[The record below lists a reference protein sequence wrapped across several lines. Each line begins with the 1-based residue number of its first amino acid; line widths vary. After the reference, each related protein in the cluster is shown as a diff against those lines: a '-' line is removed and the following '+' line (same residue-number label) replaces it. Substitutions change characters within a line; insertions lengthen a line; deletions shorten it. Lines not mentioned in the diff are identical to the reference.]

1 MLCCCL
7 LTVSIASTYLTK
19 EVCISSAFDCSS
31 HVVGEVVRVL
41 CIRLRTLMFW
51 VPSRVPATL
60 VRALVSRGEAFSFS
74 D

>member
-1 MLCCCL
+1 M
-7 LTVSIASTYLTK
+7 
-19 EVCISSAFDCSS
+19 
-31 HVVGEVVRVL
+31 VGEVVRVL